1 MRRGL
6 IAGGVLAAAALLG
19 AASDAQAQ
27 DNPPAT
33 RGGDLALGRF
43 NPAPAGDRMFGV
55 PSPFVA
61 GDPALHVMLL
71 GDYAHAPLVL
81 VREEGE
87 EDVPVGDVVNHQF
100 FLHLNANLALWHRLA
115 INVNI
120 PVAIYQSGDEDLPG
134 NLVGASDPAF
144 GDVRLGA
151 RLRLV
156 GDYFDPFQLGVG
168 GYVWLPSGDDTNY
181 TSDGTV
187 RGMPYASIGGRG
199 GRVVWTVATGPE
211 FRDSKS
217 FANVNQ
223 GDMYYFGGGLG
234 FLLGEEKQFQIGPE
248 LNMYLN
254 FEEVTQRTTNGEI
267 MLDMRYRIGD
277 FEMGAGVG
285 PGITTG
291 VGTPDVRA
299 VFMVA
304 YTPEMKEHT
313 DRDGDGI
320 FDDVDACPDVPGVA
334 DPDPAKHGCPPPSDR
349 DKDGILDPVDACP
362 DVPGVADPDPKK
374 NGCPPPNDRDKDG
387 ILDGVDACPDEP
399 GVASEDPAK
408 NGCPPDRDG
417 DTVYDKDDACPDIP
431 GIKTNDPA
439 TNGCPGDTD
448 GDGIRDDKDAC
459 PREKGVADPDPT
471 KNGCPKLVRFT
482 DTEIIILQQV
492 QFDTGKATIRKES
505 DELLNEVASVLK
517 DHPEIVKMEVQ
528 GHTDNRG
535 SKALNAKLSDDR
547 AKAVAAALVSRGI
560 DTSRLTGKGY
570 GFDKPIGDNKTDE
583 GRQKNRRVQFI
594 VTEKKAVATVIP
606 VPPPGG
612 GAAPATPAPGGATPH
627 GGGGH

>member
-6 IAGGVLAAAALLG
+6 IAGGLLTAALLG
-19 AASDAQAQ
+19 VASGAQAQ

-33 RGGDLALGRF
+33 TGGDLALGRF

-61 GDPALHVMLL
+61 GDPALHVMVL
-71 GDYAHAPLVL
+71 GDYAHQPLVL
-81 VREEGE
+81 VDENNDDEN
-87 EDVPVGDVVNHQF
+87 VGDVVAYQF

-120 PVAIYQSGDEDLPG
+120 PVAVAQGGDDPADLPG
-134 NLVGASDPAF
+134 GLDSADGAAF

-151 RLRLV
+151 RLRLF

-168 GYVWLPSGDDTNY
+168 GYVWLPSGDDTNF
-181 TSDGTV
+181 TSDGSV
-187 RGMPYASIGGRG
+187 RGMPYLSMGGRAD
-199 GRVVWTVATGPE
+199 RFIWTVATGPE
-211 FRDSKS
+211 FRDSK
-217 FANVNQ
+217 FFGNVGT
-223 GDMYYFGGGLG
+223 GDQFYIGGGFG
-234 FLLGEEKQFQIGPE
+234 FLLGEDRQFQIGPE
-248 LNMYLN
+248 YNMFIN
-254 FEEVTQRTTNGEI
+254 FEEVTERTTNAEL
-267 MLDMRYRIGD
+267 MLDARYRIGD
-277 FEMGAGVG
+277 FEFGGGVG
-285 PGITTG
+285 PGLTTG

-299 VFMVA
+299 VFMLA
-304 YTPEMKEHT
+304 YTPEMKQAS

-320 FDDVDACPDVPGVA
+320 MDDVDACPDVPGVA

-349 DKDGILDPVDACP
+349 DKDGILDQDDACP

-431 GIKTNDPA
+431 GVKTNDPA

-492 QFDTGKATIRKES
+492 QFDFGKATIRKES

-517 DHPEIVKMEVQ
+517 DHPEITKMEVQ
-528 GHTDNRG
+528 GHTDNKG
-535 SKALNAKLSDDR
+535 SKQLNAKLSDDR
-547 AKAVAAALVSRGI
+547 AKAVREALTARGI
-560 DTSRLTGKGY
+560 EAGRLTSKGY
-570 GFDKPIGDNKTDE
+570 GFDKPIADNKTDD

-594 VTEKKAVATVIP
+594 VTEKKAVSTVVA
-606 VPPPGG
+606 VPAAAPAAPAPSGNTPPGG
-612 GAAPATPAPGGATPH
+612 AKR
-627 GGGGH
+627 